1 MSTPSKE
8 NEREKQACE
17 AGLMSLQPWRQA
29 WAEDRAPRKPAMSS
43 PREQPCSGPSSD
55 PGQLAHGI
63 EPVSSVSH
71 RDSVQMAAI
80 CGAGW
85 RV

>member
-1 MSTPSKE
+1 MSTPNKE

-17 AGLMSLQPWRQA
+17 AGLVSLLLWRQA
-29 WAEDRAPRKPAMSS
+29 WAEDRAPREPAMSS
-43 PREQPCSGPSSD
+43 AREQPCSGPCSD
-55 PGQLAHGI
+55 PGQLAHEI
-63 EPVSSVSH
+63 ELLSSVSH

-85 RV
+85 RM